1 MIYLNKI
8 KRLFFFTV
16 SNIFFFKNVFKYCTF
31 DKSFNLKQLIII
43 ILFITACSISEKKQ
57 NDITTEQIPTSIN
70 SFLENKPEIISL
82 DSTYNSETE
91 IWTQMINFTEK
102 FSDLIENEINHKS
115 KIKSLSVEFKKIK
128 KETIPEKYKI
138 SPIIGRIR
146 VVNTYLQKIDSYLL
160 KQETVKEYQMDLKN
174 LVESY
179 NGLIF
184 QINQRSKEI
193 SN

>member
-1 MIYLNKI
+1 MRIIFIYLLIFSCSNVDTNKGTI
-8 KRLFFFTV
+8 DRIPV
-16 SNIFFFKNVFKYCTF
+16 
-31 DKSFNLKQLIII
+31 
-43 ILFITACSISEKKQ
+43 
-57 NDITTEQIPTSIN
+57 PTSIV
-70 SFLENKPEIISL
+70 SFFENKPEIIRL
-82 DSTYNSETE
+82 DSRYTSEIE

-102 FSDLIENEINHKS
+102 FSDLFEKEINHKS
-115 KIKSLSVEFKKIK
+115 KIKLLSSDLDKIK
-128 KETIPEKYKI
+128 KETIPGKYKT

-160 KQETVKEYQMDLKN
+160 KQETVEEYQIDLKN

-193 SN
+193 SD

>member
-1 MIYLNKI
+1 MRIIFIYLLIFSCSNVDTNKGTI
-8 KRLFFFTV
+8 DQ
-16 SNIFFFKNVFKYCTF
+16 IP
-31 DKSFNLKQLIII
+31 
-43 ILFITACSISEKKQ
+43 
-57 NDITTEQIPTSIN
+57 IPTSIV
-70 SFLENKPEIISL
+70 SFFENKPEIIRL
-82 DSTYNSETE
+82 DSIYNSEIE

-102 FSDLIENEINHKS
+102 FSDLFEKEINHKS
-115 KIKSLSVEFKKIK
+115 KIKLLSSDLDKIK
-128 KETIPEKYKI
+128 KETIPGKYKT

-160 KQETVKEYQMDLKN
+160 KQETVEEYQMDLEN

>member
-1 MIYLNKI
+1 M
-8 KRLFFFTV
+8 
-16 SNIFFFKNVFKYCTF
+16 
-31 DKSFNLKQLIII
+31 KQLIII
-43 ILFITACSISEKKQ
+43 ILFITACSSSEKKQ
-57 NDITTEQIPTSIN
+57 NYITTEQIPTSIN
-70 SFLENKPEIISL
+70 SFFENKPEIISL
-82 DSTYNSETE
+82 DSTYNSEIE

-102 FSDLIENEINHKS
+102 FSDLFKKEINHKS
-115 KIKSLSVEFKKIK
+115 KIKLLSSDLDKIK
-128 KETIPEKYKI
+128 KETIPEKYKT

-160 KQETVKEYQMDLKN
+160 KQETVKEYETDLKN

-193 SN
+193 YN

>member
-1 MIYLNKI
+1 MRIIFIYLLIFSCSNVDTNKGTI
-8 KRLFFFTV
+8 DRIPV
-16 SNIFFFKNVFKYCTF
+16 
-31 DKSFNLKQLIII
+31 
-43 ILFITACSISEKKQ
+43 
-57 NDITTEQIPTSIN
+57 PTSIV
-70 SFLENKPEIISL
+70 SFFENKPEIIRL
-82 DSTYNSETE
+82 DSSYTSEIE
-91 IWTQMINFTEK
+91 IWTQMINSTEK
-102 FSDLIENEINHKS
+102 FSDLFEKEINHKS
-115 KIKSLSVEFKKIK
+115 KIKLLSSDLDKIK
-128 KETIPEKYKI
+128 KETIPGKYKT

-160 KQETVKEYQMDLKN
+160 KQETVEEYQIDLKN

>member
-1 MIYLNKI
+1 MRIIFIYILI
-8 KRLFFFTV
+8 FSC
-16 SNIFFFKNVFKYCTF
+16 SNIDTNKGTI
-31 DKSFNLKQLIII
+31 D
-43 ILFITACSISEKKQ
+43 
-57 NDITTEQIPTSIN
+57 QIPVPTSIV
-70 SFLENKPEIISL
+70 SFFENKPEIIRL
-82 DSTYNSETE
+82 DSSYTSEIE

-102 FSDLIENEINHKS
+102 FSDLIDNEINHKS
-115 KIKSLSVEFKKIK
+115 KIKSLSIELKKIK
-128 KETIPEKYKI
+128 KETIPGKYKT

-184 QINQRSKEI
+184 QINQRSKEF

>member
-1 MIYLNKI
+1 M
-8 KRLFFFTV
+8 R
-16 SNIFFFKNVFKYCTF
+16 SIFIF
-31 DKSFNLKQLIII
+31 LLIII
-43 ILFITACSISEKKQ
+43 SCSEIDNKNIKVQ
-57 NDITTEQIPTSIN
+57 VPIPTSIN
-70 SFLENKPEIISL
+70 SLFNEKPEIIKL
-82 DSTYNSETE
+82 DLTSSSQIES
-91 IWTQMINFTEK
+91 WVQMISFTEK
-102 FSDLIENEINHKS
+102 FTDLFDKEINHKS
-115 KIKSLSVEFKKIK
+115 KIKLLSTDLDKIK
-128 KETIPEKYKI
+128 KETIPGKYKT

-160 KQETVKEYQMDLKN
+160 KQETVEEYQMDLKN